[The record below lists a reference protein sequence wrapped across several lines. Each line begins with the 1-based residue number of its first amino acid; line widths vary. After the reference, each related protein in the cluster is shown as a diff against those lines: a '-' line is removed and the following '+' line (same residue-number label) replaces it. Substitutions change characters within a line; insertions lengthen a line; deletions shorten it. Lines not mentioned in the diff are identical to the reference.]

1 MTGPKTEKRIS
12 RHKTPDP
19 TRTAALCE
27 QLRTFD
33 HGLMKLVETYQGD
46 MTLKAAGEL
55 VAMHR
60 KLRRMRYQIEAEVD
74 LGRNEGG
81 RK

>member
-1 MTGPKTEKRIS
+1 MTGTGRS
-12 RHKTPDP
+12 RRKKPDP
-19 TRTAALCE
+19 ARAAALCD

-33 HGLMKLVETYQGD
+33 HGLMKLVETCQGD

-60 KLRRMRYQIEAEVD
+60 KLRRMRYQIEVEA
-74 LGRNEGG
+74 GI
-81 RK
+81 